1 MVGNAKHPRRG
12 STDSSMMPIPKR
24 ISWRVLMIAAAWIGS
39 AGCAVSTQR
48 QGADGAGAPVPA
60 APVAAVSPV
69 QDAPL
74 AVEDAPVVVVT
85 PGVADGPVDSYV
97 IGADDLLGISVYGE
111 SDLSN
116 SQIVRPDG
124 KIAFPLVGDVQASGL
139 SPDELR
145 ERLTVQLARFVKNPR
160 VTVIVEA
167 YKSRRVSVVGEVQR
181 PGVVPLAAQT
191 SLLEA
196 ISRAG
201 GVTDNADLE
210 GAVLVRNGRIM
221 PVNFEKL
228 LRSGE
233 VAQNNLLLQPADV
246 VLIPNVAAKKVFV
259 LGEVQRPLV
268 AALKYHTNLVEAIA
282 MAGGF
287 TPNARKENVLVVRGG
302 LGAPRILKIDV
313 NAVTTGALEQNVA
326 LQPGDIVYAPRSV
339 VGDVDRFF
347 QHLTTWLQ
355 PIVLA
360 ETGIFLGPDVSSV
373 LQNGRTLSGT
383 NVSVAPQ

>member
-1 MVGNAKHPRRG
+1 MV
-12 STDSSMMPIPKR
+12 
-24 ISWRVLMIAAAWIGS
+24 AAAWVGS
-39 AGCAVSTQR
+39 AGCGVPTQR
-48 QGADGAGAPVPA
+48 QGADSGGAPAPA
-60 APVAAVSPV
+60 APIAADRPV
-69 QDAPL
+69 QAAPL
-74 AVEDAPVVVVT
+74 VIEDAPTVVAT
-85 PGVADGPVDSYV
+85 PAVANGPVGSYV
-97 IGADDLLGISVYGE
+97 IGADDSLGISVYGE

-116 SQIVRPDG
+116 SQTVRPDG
-124 KIAFPLVGDVQASGL
+124 KIAFPLIGDVQASGL

-145 ERLTVQLARFVKNPR
+145 EQITERLARFVKNPR

-191 SLLEA
+191 RLLEA

-201 GVTDNADLE
+201 GITDNADLE

-221 PVNFEKL
+221 PVNFENL
-228 LRSGE
+228 LRNGE
-233 VAQNNLLLQPADV
+233 VAQNNLLLEPADV
-246 VLIPNVAAKKVFV
+246 VLIPNVAAKKIFV

-268 AALKYHTNLVEAIA
+268 ASLKYHTNLVEAIA

-287 TPNARKENVLVVRGG
+287 TPNAHKENVLVVRGG

-313 NAVTTGALEQNVA
+313 NAVTTGTLDQNVA
-326 LQPGDIVYAPRSV
+326 LQPGDIVYAPRSL

-383 NVSVAPQ
+383 GVSVSPQ